1 MNMWIS
7 IIIIGLLLFYIL
19 FVNLVFTLK
28 SDKNIKPVFLIGIFL
43 PLILSCSYA
52 EYFVFGHAFTI
63 TLIDLAELITLGVI
77 SGVFIACYF
86 LIDEIQSDWFPILFI
101 RLLSRRMGTSAFWYR
116 ISPCVLIFFPEL
128 YYYF

>member
-7 IIIIGLLLFYIL
+7 IIIIGLFFFLAAFIII
-19 FVNLVFTLK
+19 FKTLK

-52 EYFVFGHAFTI
+52 EYFVFGHSFTI
-63 TLIDLAELITLGVI
+63 TLIDLAELITLGII

-86 LIDEIQSDWFPILFI
+86 LIDEIQSD
-101 RLLSRRMGTSAFWYR
+101 
-116 ISPCVLIFFPEL
+116 
-128 YYYF
+128 